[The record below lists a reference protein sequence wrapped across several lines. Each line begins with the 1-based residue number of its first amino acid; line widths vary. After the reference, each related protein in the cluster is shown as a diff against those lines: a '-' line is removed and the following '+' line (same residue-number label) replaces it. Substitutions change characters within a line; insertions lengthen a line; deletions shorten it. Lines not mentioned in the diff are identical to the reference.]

1 MIPGRHV
8 LLRTILQ
15 AYLLDTRFYVNGNL
29 PGLSMGCPT
38 PITLCGARDSGDR
51 PPGLLGTLGNSPV
64 RSELSMPGVSEVD
77 MGSHE
82 VTSPDVLPNG
92 RKMQ

>member
-1 MIPGRHV
+1 M
-8 LLRTILQ
+8 T
-15 AYLLDTRFYVNGNL
+15 YLLDTWFYVNGNL

-38 PITLCGARDSGDR
+38 PITLCGARESGDR

-64 RSELSMPGVSEVD
+64 RSELSMLGVSEVD